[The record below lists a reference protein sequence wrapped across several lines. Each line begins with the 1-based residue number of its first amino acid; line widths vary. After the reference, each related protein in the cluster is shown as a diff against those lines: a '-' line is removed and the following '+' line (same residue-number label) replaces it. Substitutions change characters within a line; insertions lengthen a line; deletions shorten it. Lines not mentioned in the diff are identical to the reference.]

1 MTGAAPGFDYERGL
15 WGLDRV
21 DPGDRSIAGFR
32 LGEALRCLPTRGAVL
47 ELGCGAGRMLG
58 GVRRARP
65 GLRLVGMDVSAAA
78 LAHAARCLPG
88 VELRRVEDPAAP
100 LPAPDGEFD
109 AVLVLDVLE
118 HLADPRRALT
128 ELHRV
133 LAAGGALHLNVP
145 CEGDALCLWRWLPP
159 PLRGL
164 KRELAGHVQRFRRR
178 ELLALLEEAGFEV
191 TRVRY
196 SLHALG
202 GLADLAAF
210 LGIAAAARWRRD
222 RPPPT
227 TGDLLASRGA
237 AGAGAGARM
246 LRFGVGAVDAALWAE
261 AQLLCRLPSW
271 NLHVTARR
279 GPG

>member
-1 MTGAAPGFDYERGL
+1 MTGASRGFDYERGL

-32 LGEALRCLPTRGAVL
+32 LAEALRCLPARGAVL

-58 GVRRARP
+58 GVGRARP

-78 LAHAARCLPG
+78 LAHAARGLPE

-100 LPAPDGEFD
+100 LPGADGEFE
-109 AVLVLDVLE
+109 AALVLDVLE
-118 HLADPRRALT
+118 HLEDPRHALV

-133 LAAGGALHLNVP
+133 LAPRGALHLHVP
-145 CEGDALCLWRWLPP
+145 CEGDALCPWRWLPP

-164 KRELAGHVQRFRRR
+164 KRELAGHVQRFRRH
-178 ELLALLEEAGFEV
+178 ELVALLAGAGFEV

-196 SLHALG
+196 SLHVLG

-227 TGDLLASRGA
+227 TGDLLASSGVS
-237 AGAGAGARM
+237 GGGAGARL

-261 AQLLCRLPSW
+261 ARLLCRLPSW

-279 GPG
+279 RPG